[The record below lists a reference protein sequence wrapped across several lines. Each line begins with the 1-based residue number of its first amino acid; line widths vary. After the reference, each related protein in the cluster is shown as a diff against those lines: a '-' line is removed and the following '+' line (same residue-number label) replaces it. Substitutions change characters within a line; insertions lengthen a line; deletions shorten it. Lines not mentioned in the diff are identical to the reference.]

1 MSEIKVKDGN
11 IEDALRKFKRQCA
24 RDELIKNIP
33 GAEKISID
41 TVDKLL
47 RHKNAA
53 ICFMSCTN
61 IYEILEAYQKLLSE

>member
-1 MSEIKVKDGN
+1 MDIHCDRERK
-11 IEDALRKFKRQCA
+11 EDYPNVSS
-24 RDELIKNIP
+24 DELIKNIP